1 MPVFHEVIEFDSGVM
16 QIGGDLYKAV
26 GQRTVEMEDGSTG
39 IASQLAEYR
48 PQPPSSPPPADEP
61 AAKAS
66 HKQVL
71 IDEEMMALQERL
83 EELRVKKAAAHKEDS
98 AAKKQKTEDED
109 PWGDLND
116 PAPVPPVSGDA
127 PRGSSQPK
135 FRGAGV
141 APVQVPP
148 TAYDPRSVWGTP
160 AGINPKT
167 MQGKASSSA
176 GPPVSPVFRDAPRG
190 SSHAESYEPRC
201 AHDPRH
207 YAHPENAGR
216 DAAAA
221 PSAWTTGTPLDRAAW
236 AKDRPAEWSSTPGAF
251 AWTPASSVSG
261 EEAARAW
268 SSSSGRWDKV
278 PSDWSDSGA
287 TEGWKSNWQDSW
299 TRAGWNED
307 ASVSEDASRPALFCS
322 WCKEENVQ
330 QFLLLQS
337 IGDWQGGLWMYC
349 HKCYLESDGADT
361 SMSIAQFKKKSRV
374 MWAERSAKAGKQK
387 DQSRGIDWKTATQKL
402 GNRHPGQ
409 DKFEYRLQL
418 KVEVRRMALF
428 VGSGHKRMTEENKER
443 FNEAMEELTEN
454 LQKIEA
460 DPTFVPELTVTQSFW
475 CTEDVLDFSSTV
487 MEGADNYYLCR
498 NEVCIHFTPNTNW
511 CIEVKVWEA
520 FCVVTSVSGEGPD
533 GRMYADLEM
542 AVRFFGDMLAEL

>member
-16 QIGGDLYKAV
+16 QVGGDLYKAV
-26 GQRTVEMEDGSTG
+26 GQRTVEMGDGSTG

-116 PAPVPPVSGDA
+116 PAPVP
-127 PRGSSQPK
+127 
-135 FRGAGV
+135 
-141 APVQVPP
+141 
-148 TAYDPRSVWGTP
+148 
-160 AGINPKT
+160 
-167 MQGKASSSA
+167 SSA

-261 EEAARAW
+261 EVAARAW
-268 SSSSGRWDKV
+268 SSQE
-278 PSDWSDSGA
+278 A
-287 TEGWKSNWQDSW
+287 H
-299 TRAGWNED
+299 
-307 ASVSEDASRPALFCS
+307 
-322 WCKEENVQ
+322 
-330 QFLLLQS
+330 
-337 IGDWQGGLWMYC
+337 QGGP
-349 HKCYLESDGADT
+349 
-361 SMSIAQFKKKSRV
+361 QP
-374 MWAERSAKAGKQK
+374 
-387 DQSRGIDWKTATQKL
+387 
-402 GNRHPGQ
+402 GNRRSSNPRIPM
-409 DKFEYRLQL
+409 DFL
-418 KVEVRRMALF
+418 KNPQASYEFR
-428 VGSGHKRMTEENKER
+428 
-443 FNEAMEELTEN
+443 
-454 LQKIEA
+454 
-460 DPTFVPELTVTQSFW
+460 
-475 CTEDVLDFSSTV
+475 
-487 MEGADNYYLCR
+487 
-498 NEVCIHFTPNTNW
+498 
-511 CIEVKVWEA
+511 
-520 FCVVTSVSGEGPD
+520 
-533 GRMYADLEM
+533 
-542 AVRFFGDMLAEL
+542 